1 VLGPSNTLAAFRDER
16 KAGQASQIRPLL
28 TSNRGQTMESF
39 LSTTIAAAQLV
50 HQRINRL
57 FGGQCGHDDYTVPM
71 RLPGEKGITVSCLQ
85 CAARLRYDWD
95 QMGIAS
101 VQ

>member
-1 VLGPSNTLAAFRDER
+1 
-16 KAGQASQIRPLL
+16 
-28 TSNRGQTMESF
+28 METF
-39 LSTTIAAAQLV
+39 ISTTIAAAQLV
-50 HQRINRL
+50 NQCINRL
-57 FGGQCGHDDYTVPM
+57 FGGQCGHEDYTVPM

-85 CAARLRYDWD
+85 CATRLRYDWD